1 MFRKTTEKTPRKTTQ
16 TEISTLLGKETRI
29 TGDVE
34 FTGGLHVDGTV
45 VGNVYAAA
53 DAGDDASLSVSEGG
67 VVEGSVNAPEVVLN
81 GTVKGDVTATHRVEL
96 GPTAKVIGNV
106 VYQLIEMAIGA
117 EVNGKLVHAGSAGA
131 SVAPEDKSEPEP
143 SDSFTGLAATEL
155 ATADEVE
162 DDVDE
167 TEPTRELTS

>member
-1 MFRKTTEKTPRKTTQ
+1 MFRKTTEKPRQ
-16 TEISTLLGKETRI
+16 EVSTLLGKETRI

-45 VGNVYAAA
+45 VGNVFAAA

-67 VVEGSVNAPEVVLN
+67 VVEGSVEAPEVVLN
-81 GTVKGDVTATHRVEL
+81 GTVKGDVKASRRVEL

-131 SVAPEDKSEPEP
+131 SAAPADQSEAAP
-143 SDSFTGLAATEL
+143 SFPTTEL
-155 ATADEVE
+155 AAAGEVE
-162 DDVDE
+162 NDEDE

>member
-16 TEISTLLGKETRI
+16 REISTLLGKETRI

-45 VGNVYAAA
+45 VGNVYAA
-53 DAGDDASLSVSEGG
+53 DGAGDDASLSVSEGG
-67 VVEGSVNAPEVVLN
+67 VVEGSVNAPEVALN

-106 VYQLIEMAIGA
+106 VYHLIEMAIGA
-117 EVNGKLVHAGSAGA
+117 EVNGKLVHADSAGTA
-131 SVAPEDKSEPEP
+131 AAPSDQPDPEP
-143 SDSFTGLAATEL
+143 TFPAAEL
-155 ATADEVE
+155 TTA
-162 DDVDE
+162 DVDE
-167 TEPTRELTS
+167 DEADEASPTREFTS